1 MKKYV
6 KFLRFFNILLIKFRL
21 LTKTDPC
28 VPLYGY
34 EYTSQPIPFL
44 SFDKDE
50 FNKYFLEMLGYCPS
64 IPNIPSCARVSKSV
78 RMSEMS
84 LDLKNAR

>member
-1 MKKYV
+1 MNSIFSIKKYV
-6 KFLRFFNILLIKFRL
+6 KFLRFFLYALIEFRL

-28 VPLYGY
+28 VSLCGY

-50 FNKYFLEMLGYCPS
+50 FNNNYRPF
-64 IPNIPSCARVSKSV
+64 
-78 RMSEMS
+78 
-84 LDLKNAR
+84 